1 MVLVMTGRE
10 GWGKKK
16 KEAVEGWEQEAG
28 WEGGEAGRGG
38 THVQLCTRAY
48 LCFAKYFLHSRK
60 DWPPAGSLQ
69 WVTAMCEAHTHTTS
83 TGIVAVALILR
94 TVYWAYSS
102 EKRVQLAEA
111 TVVFSASSACS
122 IATSSAIDIVA
133 AGGISP
139 SSVPR
144 ARNLDRVRLARA

>member
-60 DWPPAGSLQ
+60 EWPPLQRVCLRRQSEGKGRVLFSGSRRC
-69 WVTAMCEAHTHTTS
+69 ARHTHT
-83 TGIVAVALILR
+83 
-94 TVYWAYSS
+94 
-102 EKRVQLAEA
+102 QLPR
-111 TVVFSASSACS
+111 
-122 IATSSAIDIVA
+122 
-133 AGGISP
+133 GLSP
-139 SSVPR
+139 WR
-144 ARNLDRVRLARA
+144 